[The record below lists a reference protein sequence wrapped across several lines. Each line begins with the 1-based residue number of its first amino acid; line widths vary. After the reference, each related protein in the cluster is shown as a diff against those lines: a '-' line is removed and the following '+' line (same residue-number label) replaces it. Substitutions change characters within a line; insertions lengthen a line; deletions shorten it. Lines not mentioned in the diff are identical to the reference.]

1 MNNAAPENT
10 AALQEKIAELEQQLK
25 LSDEGVSHL
34 AERCLSLEQKVQSYL
49 AAHPQR
55 EMHTDSPTL
64 LQPLL
69 YYDAGFGFSEK
80 DTLTAPDCT
89 TDELTGAVTATFE
102 LPVVAQALRFDPGE
116 LPCCITNLIFSD
128 DRIICTP
135 TNGLNLSGG
144 STLFLGDDPNY
155 RLEGTTHYPAG
166 MKLVVSYG
174 YFPLE
179 TLTDEP
185 LFCAVLQGVQQLQ
198 LRKDS
203 EKQHIQQLEQ
213 ELGVHLFDRI
223 GKQISLTHQGQVF
236 YQYAV
241 SIRNELEQAK
251 NAVSDPST
259 LSGKLCLGTIESI
272 CASIFPDLL
281 AEYHRLHPEVTISI
295 VTDSPGVLLDRMN
308 ENTAEV

>member
-25 LSDEGVSHL
+25 LSDEGASHL

-102 LPVVAQALRFDPGE
+102 LPVAVQALRFDPGE

-128 DRIICTP
+128 DRIICVP

-155 RLEGTTHYPAG
+155 RLEGTTHYWRP
-166 MKLVVSYG
+166 
-174 YFPLE
+174 
-179 TLTDEP
+179 
-185 LFCAVLQGVQQLQ
+185 
-198 LRKDS
+198 
-203 EKQHIQQLEQ
+203 
-213 ELGVHLFDRI
+213 
-223 GKQISLTHQGQVF
+223 
-236 YQYAV
+236 
-241 SIRNELEQAK
+241 
-251 NAVSDPST
+251 
-259 LSGKLCLGTIESI
+259 
-272 CASIFPDLL
+272 
-281 AEYHRLHPEVTISI
+281 
-295 VTDSPGVLLDRMN
+295 
-308 ENTAEV
+308 

>member
-10 AALQEKIAELEQQLK
+10 SALQEKIAELEQQLK
-25 LSDEGVSHL
+25 LSDEGASHL

-102 LPVVAQALRFDPGE
+102 LPVAAQALRFDPGE

-128 DRIICTP
+128 DRIICVP

-213 ELGVHLFDRI
+213 NAAAQQQMVAALQQEIAQL
-223 GKQISLTHQGQVF
+223 HQ
-236 YQYAV
+236 
-241 SIRNELEQAK
+241 K
-251 NAVSDPST
+251 NADLQARSNAYETSLESVFSSR
-259 LSGKLCLGTIESI
+259 SWKLTAPIRSLMRL
-272 CASIFPDLL
+272 F
-281 AEYHRLHPEVTISI
+281 HR
-295 VTDSPGVLLDRMN
+295 GN
-308 ENTAEV
+308 

>member
-25 LSDEGVSHL
+25 LSDEGASHL
-34 AERCLSLEQKVQSYL
+34 AERCLTLEQKVQSYL

-102 LPVVAQALRFDPGE
+102 LPVAVQALRFDPGE

-128 DRIICTP
+128 DRIICVP

-166 MKLVVSYG
+166 MKLELRLLPAG
-174 YFPLE
+174 DPDGRAF
-179 TLTDEP
+179 
-185 LFCAVLQGVQQLQ
+185 VLRRAAG
-198 LRKDS
+198 RAAAPAA
-203 EKQHIQQLEQ
+203 
-213 ELGVHLFDRI
+213 
-223 GKQISLTHQGQVF
+223 QGQRKSAYPAAGAECRGPAADGGRPAAGDRTAAPEKRRFAGPEHCLRDLAGKRVF
-236 YQYAV
+236 Q
-241 SIRNELEQAK
+241 
-251 NAVSDPST
+251 
-259 LSGKLCLGTIESI
+259 
-272 CASIFPDLL
+272 
-281 AEYHRLHPEVTISI
+281 
-295 VTDSPGVLLDRMN
+295 
-308 ENTAEV
+308 

>member
-10 AALQEKIAELEQQLK
+10 AALQEKIAELEHQLK
-25 LSDEGVSHL
+25 LSDEGASHL

-102 LPVVAQALRFDPGE
+102 LPVAVQALRFDPGE

-128 DRIICTP
+128 DRIICVP
-135 TNGLNLSGG
+135 TNGL
-144 STLFLGDDPNY
+144 
-155 RLEGTTHYPAG
+155 GTTHYPAG

-213 ELGVHLFDRI
+213 NAAAQQQMVAALQQEIAQL
-223 GKQISLTHQGQVF
+223 HQ
-236 YQYAV
+236 
-241 SIRNELEQAK
+241 K
-251 NAVSDPST
+251 NADLQARST
-259 LSGKLCLGTIESI
+259 AYETSLESVFSSKSWKLTAPIRSLMRL
-272 CASIFPDLL
+272 F
-281 AEYHRLHPEVTISI
+281 HR
-295 VTDSPGVLLDRMN
+295 GN
-308 ENTAEV
+308 